1 MRYVITPAPQAVAPV
16 ADRDEGFPVHRIYCI
31 GRNYADHVREMG
43 GNPEREAPIFFC
55 KPADAIVPAPHGTST
70 PVAHPGETADYHH
83 EIELVVAI
91 GKGGRHIPEKRAL
104 EHIWGYA
111 VGLDMTRR
119 DVQSALRKQGQPWE
133 LAKAFDQSAPI
144 APLHPVGRVG
154 HPQAGGIR
162 LAVNGETRQN
172 GRIEDMVWSVVETIS
187 QLSRYFTLQ
196 PGDLIFTGTPAGV
209 GRVVRGDRMDGA
221 IAGLP
226 PLAVVVRS
234 V

>member
-1 MRYVITPAPQAVAPV
+1 
-16 ADRDEGFPVHRIYCI
+16 
-31 GRNYADHVREMG
+31 
-43 GNPEREAPIFFC
+43 
-55 KPADAIVPAPHGTST
+55 
-70 PVAHPGETADYHH
+70 VAHPGETDDYHH

-91 GKGGRHIPEKRAL
+91 GKGGRNIAAKRAL

-133 LAKAFDQSAPI
+133 LSKAFDQSAPI
-144 APLHPVGRVG
+144 APLYPVGRVG
-154 HPQAGGIR
+154 HPQAGAIH

-172 GRIEDMVWSVVETIS
+172 GRIEDMVWSVPETIS

-209 GRVVRGDRMDGA
+209 GPVIVGDRLTGSIDGLGEISVHI
-221 IAGLP
+221 IAG
-226 PLAVVVRS
+226 
-234 V
+234 